1 MEVTVNDNRL
11 LGEKKGNIFY
21 ITLNRPEK
29 RNAIAFEMLPEISQ
43 MVENQI
49 IDPEIRAII
58 IKGEGK
64 AFSAGVDF
72 NSLGMLAG
80 RWTGD
85 ESAGGAPIRSDIHKY
100 QHYLNRLESIEIPI
114 ICAIHGAIFGLALE
128 LSLACDFRLMSDDCI
143 WGMPEL
149 QFGLIADMGGTS
161 RLHRTVGASRAMEIL
176 MTGKRYTAGKALEWG
191 LVSYLYPEN
200 QMLLEAEKLAADIA
214 KMAPLAVGATKK
226 IVKQGE
232 HVDLMA
238 QMDMEVTLQSILC
251 RSEDFQEGIQSL
263 MEKRDPQWKRK

>member
-1 MEVTVNDNRL
+1 VNDNHL
-11 LGEKKGNIFY
+11 LGEKKGNIYY

-29 RNAIAFEMLPEISQ
+29 RNAISFEMLPELSQ
-43 MVENQI
+43 MVEEQI
-49 IDPEIRAII
+49 IDPEIRVII

-72 NSLGMLAG
+72 NSLGMLVG

-85 ESAGGAPIRSDIHKY
+85 DSAGGAPIRSDIHKY

-114 ICAIHGAIFGLALE
+114 ICALHGAVFGLALE
-128 LSLACDFRLMSDDCI
+128 LSLACDFRIMSHDCI

-176 MTGKRYTAGKALEWG
+176 MTGKRYPAAQALEWG
-191 LVSYLYPEN
+191 LVSYLYP
-200 QMLLEAEKLAADIA
+200 QDSLLAEAEKLAADIA

-251 RSEDFQEGIQSL
+251 RSEDFQEGIQAL
-263 MEKRDPQWKRK
+263 MEKRDPNWKRK

>member
-1 MEVTVNDNRL
+1 MNEERL
-11 LGEKKGNIFY
+11 VGEKKGNIFF

-43 MVENQI
+43 LVENQM
-49 IDPEIRAII
+49 IDPEIRVII

-72 NSLGMLAG
+72 NSLGMLVG

-114 ICAIHGAIFGLALE
+114 ICAIHGAVFGLALE
-128 LSLACDFRLMSDDCI
+128 VALACDFRLMSDDCI

-149 QFGLIADMGGTS
+149 KFGLIADMGGTS
-161 RLHRTVGASRAMEIL
+161 RLCRTVGASRAMEIL
-176 MTGKRYTAGKALEWG
+176 MTGKRYPADKALEWG
-191 LVSYLYPEN
+191 LVSYLHP
-200 QMLLEAEKLAADIA
+200 QDRLLSEAEKLAADIA
-214 KMAPLAVGATKK
+214 KMAPLAVGAAKK

-232 HVDLMA
+232 HLDLTA
-238 QMDMEVTLQSILC
+238 QMGMEVTLQSILC
-251 RSEDFQEGIQSL
+251 RSEDFQEGILAL
-263 MEKRDPQWKRK
+263 MQKRDPNWQRK